1 MPDGDGTKV
10 GQVDLGLDGEEAVDL
25 ALGAELGAEVADG
38 HVLVLGGLVGGLA
51 GVHLGVDLKFTVSFD
66 RARF

>member
-1 MPDGDGTKV
+1 MPDGDGAKV

-38 HVLVLGGLVGGLA
+38 HVLGLGGLVCGLA
-51 GVHLGVDLKFTVSFD
+51 GVHLGVD
-66 RARF
+66 

>member
-38 HVLVLGGLVGGLA
+38 HVLGLGGLVCGLA
-51 GVHLGVDLKFTVSFD
+51 GVHLGVD
-66 RARF
+66 